1 MNAQD
6 SNASGAALR
15 YASECV
21 QELLVTAGKTAE
33 LLAESMDPCCAPET
47 RASLAALAQR
57 YAQLVAAVRATLVE
71 QAALVLG
78 PGAAT
83 DPRTGAAVPLAPAA
97 LVGDASLAARTEAEI
112 AARKALVL
120 ARRLECALPC
130 STRSSSGVAVAASD
144 TDASQPP
151 ML

>member
-1 MNAQD
+1 MNGQE
-6 SNASGAALR
+6 SNASAAALR

-57 YAQLVAAVRATLVE
+57 YAQLVAAVRTTLVE
-71 QAALVLG
+71 QAAVVLG

-83 DPRTGAAVPLAPAA
+83 DPCTGAAVPLAPAA

-112 AARKALVL
+112 FARKALIL
-120 ARRLECALPC
+120 ARRLECAVPRP
-130 STRSSSGVAVAASD
+130 TTAT
-144 TDASQPP
+144 TDPADPAP